1 MNIKNLIGSLV
12 IVLLGITYFFVLQ
25 SYVGKSTLQSEI
37 RDAYSEVQRISD
49 ELATTDE
56 PGRIKEVVANF
67 ATQVVDGIKSGFKG
81 NNTDLIRFNKVRQKI
96 SISDLSR
103 GTTQWKNKEK
113 FIGVIRNNS
122 DHPVSQIRANLVS
135 YSKEGKMIDVSV
147 KWRSAIKLLPPAES
161 FPFTVEREL
170 GSHSLSA
177 EELNSRK
184 AASFEIR
191 VVSFQVLNLSEK

>member
-1 MNIKNLIGSLV
+1 MNIKNLIGSL
-12 IVLLGITYFFVLQ
+12 IVVLMGITYFFVLQ
-25 SYVGKSTLQSEI
+25 STFGKSTLQSEI

-67 ATQVVDGIKSGFKG
+67 STQVVDGIKSGFKG
-81 NNTDLIRFNKVRQKI
+81 NNTDLVRFNEARQKI

-113 FIGVIRNNS
+113 FIGVLRNHS
-122 DHPVSQIRANLVS
+122 KYPVSQIRVNLVS
-135 YSKEGKMIDVSV
+135 YSKEQKMIDVSV
-147 KWRSAIKLLPPAES
+147 KWLSAIKLLPPGES
-161 FPFTVEREL
+161 LPFTVEREL

-177 EELNSRK
+177 EELNLRK
-184 AASFEIR
+184 AASFEIK
-191 VVSFQVLNLSEK
+191 VVSFQVLDLGEN